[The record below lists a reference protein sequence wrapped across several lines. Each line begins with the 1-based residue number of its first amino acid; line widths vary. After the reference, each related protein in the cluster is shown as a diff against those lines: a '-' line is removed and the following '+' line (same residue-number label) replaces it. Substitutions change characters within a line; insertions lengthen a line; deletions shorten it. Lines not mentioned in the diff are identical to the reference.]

1 MLYIASSVHDNK
13 IHKEKTS
20 EWLSE
25 LIPRTI
31 TVGLEQSIL
40 YYNTPGLA
48 SERNSTRS
56 GY

>member
-20 EWLSE
+20 EWLAE

-31 TVGLEQSIL
+31 TVGLEQSML